1 MAKKK
6 NAEKVSEAEVGAEFV
21 GDAAIGAEAEA
32 PVEGAVVEAATPN
45 FIADEA
51 AFLVVEVQTF
61 LSKRSELAERIA
73 REIEAT
79 ERRLEELRR
88 TAALLAMPAA
98 AAVPTKADK
107 KSKKPTLKKAEKKPK
122 PADDAGA
129 AGDADPSA
137 QSQPD
142 EELAA

>member
-6 NAEKVSEAEVGAEFV
+6 NAEKVSEAEVGAEFI
-21 GDAAIGAEAEA
+21 GDTASGAEAEA

-45 FIADEA
+45 FLADEA

-73 REIEAT
+73 REIEST

-88 TAALLAMPAA
+88 TAALLATPAA
-98 AAVPTKADK
+98 AAIPAKADK

-122 PADDAGA
+122 PVDESGS
-129 AGDADPSA
+129 AGDADSTA